1 MSPRPG
7 SIAATK
13 TYDIPA
19 SWSDL
24 RGPSEGTLLLPLS
37 IHWGPQQSVDLSDL
51 VDVGRGYRSI
61 LVEGTAEQQAEMLN
75 AGLLESIWPDT
86 LMPVPVRVLWS
97 QRFPEHLRMETRGE
111 APFGGNI

>member
-7 SIAATK
+7 SFASTK

-19 SWSDL
+19 SWDEL
-24 RGPSEGTLLLPLS
+24 QGPSEGTLALPLS

-75 AGLLESIWPDT
+75 ADLLERIWPDT
-86 LMPVPVRVLWS
+86 LMPPPVRRLWS
-97 QRFPEHLRMETRGE
+97 QKFPEHLGLEMS
-111 APFGGNI
+111 

>member
-1 MSPRPG
+1 M
-7 SIAATK
+7 
-13 TYDIPA
+13 
-19 SWSDL
+19 
-24 RGPSEGTLLLPLS
+24 
-37 IHWGPQQSVDLSDL
+37 
-51 VDVGRGYRSI
+51 
-61 LVEGTAEQQAEMLN
+61 VEGTAEQQAEMLN